1 MDLLEFLRAAIDT
14 DERLALAV
22 EDRSA
27 PWNGEWTA
35 PEEGYGV
42 RTHNGWTVVSG
53 HGQTSLPPGVAV
65 HIANHDPARAL
76 REVAAKRAILD
87 SLDEENDCVH
97 FGDWTT
103 CADSCPVDVIWQVI
117 KILASAYRGRPGWR
131 EEWTA

>member
-1 MDLLEFLRAAIDT
+1 VTDLLAWLRAQVDT

-76 REVAAKRAILD
+76 REVAAKRAILASHD
-87 SLDEENDCVH
+87 PIGTPCDTCSNDWVVVR
-97 FGDWTT
+97 WP
-103 CADSCPVDVIWQVI
+103 CPTVRAIAAIYTD
-117 KILASAYRGRPGWR
+117 RPGWR